1 MRSTFRPRFSLA
13 VFGLTLAAAS
23 PIALGKAP
31 TVEEALAPPPVQKDV
46 DYDQPAAN
54 QIPSCTI
61 ALEKFGSAPAWIV
74 RGPGGQVLR
83 AFADTNNDN
92 NLDQWSFFKNGIE
105 TYRDMD
111 LDFNQTAEQF
121 RWLGPSG
128 IRWGEDTNGDGK
140 IDRWMQISAEEVAFE
155 VFAAVRDKDLR
166 RFQRVLITP
175 KELDTLG
182 LGPKMSEAAAESL
195 KTAAQRFN
203 DAVAKQKI
211 VEPRSEWLHFGS
223 TRPGTLAAGT
233 DGATQDIVAYENV
246 SAMLESQ
253 GKTAQLAIGTL
264 VRVGNAWRVF
274 DIPTGLIEPT
284 ETTAS
289 LAASFFAPTLD
300 REPPLP
306 PEADPAVNATS
317 QKIAAELEKL
327 EQAMQVAKSPEER
340 GEIYVELT
348 GRLRQLAKD
357 ASTGAEQ
364 TTWIRQL
371 AEHLAF
377 GAQSGDFPAGLEKL
391 EQLYNELAGQAKEDA
406 QKDLAGYVRWRLMLA
421 RYSLA
426 THGSDANFET
436 IQADWIEQLEKFVQD
451 YPESQDTLEA
461 MFQLAL
467 AEEFAGEDE
476 AAATWFKK
484 VAEIKD
490 NNSWQRK
497 AAGALRRLES
507 IGKPFTLQGKT
518 TSGQQL
524 DLRAIQGKYVLI
536 HYWSTMDEKCREGLT
551 EIDRTFA
558 KYSDNF
564 IPVGINLDTKP
575 GVATE
580 VQKALSL
587 RWPQLTEPQGFEG
600 PLALDYG
607 ILTVPT
613 SILVDDKGNVVDR
626 NVSLSRLEAS
636 LRKKLR

>member
-1 MRSTFRPRFSLA
+1 
-13 VFGLTLAAAS
+13 
-23 PIALGKAP
+23 
-31 TVEEALAPPPVQKDV
+31 
-46 DYDQPAAN
+46 
-54 QIPSCTI
+54 
-61 ALEKFGSAPAWIV
+61 
-74 RGPGGQVLR
+74 
-83 AFADTNNDN
+83 
-92 NLDQWSFFKNGIE
+92 
-105 TYRDMD
+105 MD

-128 IRWGEDTNGDGK
+128 IRWGEDTNADGK
-140 IDRWMQISAEEVAFE
+140 IDLWKQISAEEVAFE
-155 VFAAVRDKDLR
+155 VFAAVRDKDVR
-166 RFQRVLITP
+166 RFQRVLLTP

-182 LGPKMSEAAAESL
+182 LGTAMRDVAAKALE
-195 KTAAQRFN
+195 TATERFN
-203 DAVAKQKI
+203 AAVAKQKI
-211 VEPRSEWLHFGS
+211 VDPRSEWLHFGS

-233 DGATQDIVAYENV
+233 DGATRDIVAYENV
-246 SAMLESQ
+246 SAMIESQ

-264 VRVGNAWRVF
+264 VRVENSWRLF
-274 DIPTGLIEPT
+274 DIPTGLVEPT
-284 ETTAS
+284 ETTTS

-306 PEADPAVNATS
+306 PDADPAINAES
-317 QKIAAELEKL
+317 QKIAAELEKI
-327 EQAMQVAKSPEER
+327 EKSMQAATSPEER
-340 GEIYVELT
+340 GKIYVELT
-348 GRLRQLAKD
+348 ARLRQLAKD

-426 THGSDANFET
+426 THGANADYET

-451 YPESQDTLEA
+451 FPESQDTLEA

-467 AEEFAGEDE
+467 AQEFAGDDE
-476 AAATWFKK
+476 SAATWFKK
-484 VAEIKD
+484 VAEIKE
-490 NNSWQRK
+490 NNNWQRK

-507 IGKPFTLQGKT
+507 VGKPFALQGKT

-524 DLRAIQGKYVLI
+524 DLRTIQGKYILI
-536 HYWSTMDEKCREGLT
+536 HYWSTMDEKCKEGLA

-564 IPVGINLDTKP
+564 MPVGVNLDTKP
-575 GVATE
+575 GIATE

-613 SILVDDKGNVVDR
+613 SILVDEKGNVIDR